1 MKTDL
6 VSSFNDDV
14 LTTIEL
20 DNLSPSEELVI
31 NIIINEGRRRERE
44 EIIAELMKHYNES
57 CCCDTAVF
65 GEHYLSH
72 RQPDNFID
80 MIRNRPYEH

>member
-1 MKTDL
+1 MGLD
-6 VSSFNDDV
+6 SFSDKE
-14 LTTIEL
+14 LTVVEL
-20 DNLSPSEELVI
+20 DATPEQAMII
-31 NIIINEGRRRERE
+31 NIVINEGRRRERE

-80 MIRNRPYEH
+80 MIRNRPYEY

>member
-1 MKTDL
+1 MQTNDENL
-6 VSSFNDDV
+6 VT
-14 LTTIEL
+14 LEL
-20 DNLSPSEELVI
+20 DTTPEEKF
-31 NIIINEGRRRERE
+31 IIDIVINEGRRRERE
-44 EIIAELMKHYNES
+44 EIIAQLMEHYNES

-72 RQPDNFID
+72 RQPDNLID

>member
-1 MKTDL
+1 MGSD
-6 VSSFNDDV
+6 SFSDEE
-14 LTTIEL
+14 LTVVEL
-20 DNLSPSEELVI
+20 DATPEQAMII
-31 NIIINEGRRRERE
+31 NIVINEGRRRERE